1 MKMAGMGRAFR
12 AFRAEGLSGSTNRGL
27 YRVHQFTKVELFALT
42 RPTES
47 MDISKTFIDIQCDI
61 FQGLEICFR
70 VLNMPTEELG
80 APAHI
85 KYDMEAWMP
94 GRKTLGRDYQ
104 SRRRN
109 IRCFSNTPASIS
121 PVLTDKPVTGGDD
134 KGTATEFVHTVNG
147 TACAV
152 PRLLIALLETHQDTD
167 GNIHI
172 PAKLRPYFL
181 GENVKILPVGKT
193 LQEIMA
199 DAVSK

>member
-12 AFRAEGLSGSTNRGL
+12 AFCAFRAEGLSGSTNRGL

-47 MDISKTFIDIQCDI
+47 MDISKTFIDIQ
-61 FQGLEICFR
+61 
-70 VLNMPTEELG
+70 VSNMPTEELG

-94 GRKTLGRDYQ
+94 GRKPWGEISSTSNCTDYQ

-134 KGTATEFVHTVNG
+134 KGTTTEFVHTVNG

>member
-47 MDISKTFIDIQCDI
+47 MDISKTFIDIQ
-61 FQGLEICFR
+61 
-70 VLNMPTEELG
+70 VLNIPTEELG

-94 GRKTLGRDYQ
+94 GRKPWAK
-104 SRRRN
+104 
-109 IRCFSNTPASIS
+109 CFSNTPASIS
-121 PVLTDKPVTGGDD
+121 PILTDKPVTGGDD
-134 KGTATEFVHTVNG
+134 KGTTTEFVHTVNG
-147 TACAV
+147 TACV
-152 PRLLIALLETHQDTD
+152 VSRLLIALLETHQDTD

>member
-1 MKMAGMGRAFR
+1 MKMAGMGRAFRAFR

-94 GRKTLGRDYQ
+94 GRKTLGR
-104 SRRRN
+104 
-109 IRCFSNTPASIS
+109 ASIS

-134 KGTATEFVHTVNG
+134 KGTATEFVHTVNS
-147 TACAV
+147 TACV
-152 PRLLIALLETHQDTD
+152 VSRLLIALLETHQDTD